1 LAAGLDGRALA
12 AGALTP
18 GPAGAN
24 ISEHDRFSGSQTSD
38 RMPTQPNRKPLN
50 DKVFHVLLAL
60 ANEDLHGYA
69 IKQDV
74 EARTGGVV
82 KMGPGTLYETL
93 QRAERRGLIAEVEDR
108 SGATEDHSQRRYYR
122 LTELGRSSLESE
134 VRRLAEIVDTAKA
147 RVLTEGKGRA

>member
-1 LAAGLDGRALA
+1 
-12 AGALTP
+12 
-18 GPAGAN
+18 
-24 ISEHDRFSGSQTSD
+24 
-38 RMPTQPNRKPLN
+38 MPTEPSSKPLN

-74 EARTGGVV
+74 EGRTGGVV

-108 SGATEDHSQRRYYR
+108 PGATEEHSQRRYYR
-122 LTELGRSSLESE
+122 LTELGRSSLEWE
-134 VRRLAEIVDTAKA
+134 VRRLAEIVDTAKS